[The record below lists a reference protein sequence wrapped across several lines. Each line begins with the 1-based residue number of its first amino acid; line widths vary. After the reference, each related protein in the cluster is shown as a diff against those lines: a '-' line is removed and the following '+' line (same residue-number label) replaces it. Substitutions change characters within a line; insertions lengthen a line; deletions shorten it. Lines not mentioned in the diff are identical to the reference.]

1 MIIGVGFPNQI
12 SRLFHKPDRCASNM
26 PGDSEPWIPAD
37 KNIKELTARVIVIG
51 VLLGGL
57 MTAANAYLGL
67 YVGMTVSASIPAAV
81 MSMLILRGFKFK
93 DVTILEN
100 NSVQT
105 MASAGESLAAGIIF
119 TVPALLV
126 IGLWNDI
133 NWVDTFLIAI
143 LGGLLGTMFTIALR
157 RLFIVEEA
165 LPYPEGV
172 ACREVLVAG
181 EKGGSGLIA
190 IIYALIIGATYGW
203 MVKAFQVTHE
213 KVQGV
218 AEFVGTRF
226 YAGSELSLALLSV
239 GFIVGLRIASFIFLG
254 GVIGFVVL
262 VPIYGLING
271 FPDSGHIFGIGFGGI
286 DKYDYLTVWSEQIRY
301 VGVGAMVVGGVYTL
315 WSMRK
320 TIAEGL
326 IKSFKASKSSSD
338 DILRTEKDLPLD
350 KVLLFCLLL
359 VVLTFFFYWY
369 ATGNIGMA
377 LVGALFLA
385 AVAFF
390 FAAVAGYI
398 AGVVGSS
405 NSPVSGMTIATLLFT
420 IGLVWVFGGLI
431 LGMEETDM
439 MIATMFIAAIVATSA
454 AIAGDVMQDLK
465 TGHMVGATPWKQQ
478 TAEIIGIVVGAI
490 VIGPVLTILH
500 KAFYI
505 TQTACIRSEGTGS
518 AVCEDA
524 LLAPQAELIGAI
536 VQGAFGGALN
546 LPMVLLGAIIA
557 VILIRLKMPV
567 MSVAIG
573 IYLPLYLS
581 VPIILGGI
589 ISHVLLSSARLRI
602 DGNMEGKPSVK
613 AKAAIKEVQDKG
625 VLIGAGFIA
634 GESLMGVLLAIFI
647 VADKNWPNNGILPKD
662 WFGGGT
668 LESDWFSLLFFG
680 WFVLVFILI
689 TARSLPK
696 KGNLLGDL
704 LYISSDAAKR
714 LRGVFTPPPLP
725 EFSND
730 PDSKN

>member
-1 MIIGVGFPNQI
+1 MSGLG
-12 SRLFHKPDRCASNM
+12 
-26 PGDSEPWIPAD
+26 EPWVPAD
-37 KNIKELTARVIVIG
+37 RNIKELTARVLIIG

-105 MASAGESLAAGIIF
+105 MAIAGESLAAGIIF

-126 IGLWNDI
+126 LGIWTEIQWLE
-133 NWVDTFLIAI
+133 TFLIAI

-190 IIYALIIGATYGW
+190 IIYALLIGATYGW
-203 MVKAFQVTHE
+203 MIKAFKATE
-213 KVQGV
+213 YKLEGV
-218 AEFVGTRF
+218 AQALGTRF

-239 GFIVGLRIASFIFLG
+239 GYIVGIRIASFIFLG
-254 GVIGFVVL
+254 GVIGFAVL
-262 VPIYGLING
+262 VPIYGLMNG
-271 FPDSGHIFGIGFGGI
+271 FPDGEILNGIQNLI
-286 DKYDYLTVWSEQIRY
+286 DKDDYKAVWSDQIRY

-326 IKSFKASKSSSD
+326 SKAFKKTDTSKGQ
-338 DILRTEKDLPLD
+338 LRTEMDLPLD
-350 KVLLFCLLL
+350 KVMLFCGFL
-359 VVLTFFFYWY
+359 VIMIFLFYLY
-369 ATGNIGMA
+369 ATGSALMA
-377 LVGALFLA
+377 LAGALFLA
-385 AVAFF
+385 IVSFF

-420 IGLVWVFGGLI
+420 IGLVWVVGGLI
-431 LGMEETDM
+431 MGMEEKEM

-465 TGHMVGATPWKQQ
+465 TGHMVGATPWRQQ
-478 TAEIIGIVVGAI
+478 TAEIVGVIVGAM
-490 VIGPVLTILH
+490 VIGPVLSILH
-500 KAFYI
+500 DAFQI
-505 TQTACIRSEGTGS
+505 TKTACADTNARILESGVGTEYN
-518 AVCEDA
+518 CNDA

-536 VQGAFGGALN
+536 VQGAFGGELN
-546 LPMVLLGAIIA
+546 LPMVLLGAVIA
-557 VILIRLKMPV
+557 IILIRLAMPV

-581 VPIILGGI
+581 VPIMAGGI

-602 DGNMEGKPSVK
+602 DGTLEGEATKE
-613 AKAAIKEVQDKG
+613 AKMAVKEVQDKG

-647 VADKNWPNNGILPKD
+647 VADKNWPNNGILPND
-662 WFGGGT
+662 WFGGIGT
-668 LESDWFSLLFFG
+668 LGGTASLLFFL
-680 WFVLVFILI
+680 WFVGVFIMLS
-689 TARSLPK
+689 ARALPN
-696 KGNLLGDL
+696 KGNLGSDL
-704 LYISSDAAKR
+704 MYVLSDGAKR
-714 LRGVFTPPPLP
+714 LRGAFSLPPMDKIF
-725 EFSND
+725 E
-730 PDSKN
+730 KNPKN